1 MMIRFCSLFS
11 GSSGNAIF
19 LRADDTRILIDAGI
33 SAKRISLALAEIGE
47 EASQLDAIIV
57 THEHSDHSSGIGVM
71 SRKYKIPV
79 YANTLTWS
87 GMNVI
92 SDSLSSANV
101 RFFENDADFNIG
113 DIVIRPFGIPHDA
126 ADPVGFNLFAGSRKI
141 TLATDIGHINTP
153 LLDHFTGSDLIL
165 IESNHDVEM
174 LRVGRYPWYLKQ
186 RILSDSGHLSNDMA
200 GKVVCYLAEKG
211 TQRFMLGHLSK
222 ENNFPELAYQTVC
235 SELLMKG
242 ITPGKD
248 VELIVALRD
257 KVGQVNEL

>member
-1 MMIRFCSLFS
+1 MIRFCSLFS

-19 LRADDTRILIDAGI
+19 LRADDTRLLIDAGI
-33 SAKRISLALAEIGE
+33 SARRITKALAEIGE
-47 EASQLDAIIV
+47 DASQLDAIIV
-57 THEHSDHSSGIGVM
+57 THEHSDHSCGLGVM
-71 SRKYKIPV
+71 SRKYKLPV
-79 YANTLTWS
+79 FANSKTWGS
-87 GMNVI
+87 MHVLAQDI
-92 SDSLSSANV
+92 ASDNV
-101 RFFENDADFNIG
+101 RIFENETDFSIG
-113 DIVIRPFGIPHDA
+113 DIVIRSFAIPHDA
-126 ADPVGFNLFAGSRKI
+126 ADPVGFNMFAQGKKI

-153 LLDHFTGSDLIL
+153 LLENFTGSDIIL

-186 RILSDSGHLSNDMA
+186 RILSDSGHLSNEMA

-235 SELLMKG
+235 SELLLRD

-248 VELIVALRD
+248 VELFVVLRD
-257 KVGQVNEL
+257 RVGQVCEL